1 MKTTLII
8 MAAGLGSRFAGGI
21 KQLFPIGPNGEIIM
35 DYSIH
40 DAIASGFDRIII
52 ILRKEIEADFKE
64 VIGKRIEKVCNV
76 KGIDLKYVFQEQT
89 DVPFAVPEE
98 RKKPWGTGHAVL
110 AARNEINE
118 PFAVINA
125 DDFYGRKTFEK
136 LHSYLCSEVT
146 CGKYCMAGFTLKNT
160 LSENGAVTRGICVA
174 DADNNLI
181 SINETRNVIRK
192 GNKVMSE
199 ETEISP
205 DAVVSMNMW
214 GFSSEFIE
222 RLETG
227 IKEFFIEEVSH
238 NPLTSEFL
246 IPVFISKLLNSGEVA
261 IKVLPTDE
269 KCFGATYKADA
280 EIVAEKIA
288 ELIRNGVYSADL
300 YSDLKK

>member
-40 DAIASGFDRIII
+40 DAIASGFDRIVIV
-52 ILRKEIEADFKE
+52 LRKEIEADFKE
-64 VIGKRIEKVCNV
+64 AIGKRIEKVCDVNGV
-76 KGIDLKYVFQEQT
+76 DLKYVFQEQT
-89 DVPFAVPEE
+89 DVPFVVPDE

-174 DADNNLI
+174 DADDNLV
-181 SINETRNVIRK
+181 SINETHNVMRA
-192 GNKVMSE
+192 GNKVVAG
-199 ETEISP
+199 ETEINP

-214 GFSSEFIE
+214 GFSSEFIKK
-222 RLETG
+222 LEKG
-227 IKEFFIEEVSH
+227 IEDFFVEEVPQ
-238 NPLTSEFL
+238 NPLKSEFL
-246 IPVFISKLLNSGEVA
+246 IPVFISKLLSRGEA
-261 IKVLPTDE
+261 DIKVLPTDE
-269 KCFGATYKADA
+269 KWFGATYKEDA
-280 EIVAEKIA
+280 ELIAEKIA